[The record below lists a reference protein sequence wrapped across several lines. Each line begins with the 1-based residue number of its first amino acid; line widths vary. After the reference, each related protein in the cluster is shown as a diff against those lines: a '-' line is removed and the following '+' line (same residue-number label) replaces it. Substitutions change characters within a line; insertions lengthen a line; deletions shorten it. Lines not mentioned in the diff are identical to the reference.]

1 VLTGGSGFSTNAR
14 VHSLAQDLRYALR
27 TFARA
32 PGFAA
37 AALLSLAL
45 GVGANAAIFSVASA
59 LLLRPLPY
67 ADADRLAILWNR
79 SPGLGIAEDWFST
92 AQYFDIKTATAH
104 FEQVAIAIGANYN
117 LTGDGPPERIGTIR
131 VSSNLLPML
140 GTRPLHG
147 RLFTP
152 EEDVEGAAPTAI
164 LHHGTWMRR
173 YGGDPGAVGKSLVLN
188 GVSCQIVGILPS
200 SFSLRREVMPTLGVA
215 ADGEVLLSLPLGP
228 KAPQI
233 RGRED
238 YNILAKLKPGVSF
251 QQAQAEMDSLT
262 ARLRQEHPDVYPPN
276 GGLTFGVVP
285 LKDQVVGDARSSLL
299 VLVGAVGF
307 VLLIACANVA
317 NLLLSRAL
325 DRRKE
330 IAVRAALGAGRA
342 RIIRQ
347 LLSES
352 VLLAVG
358 GGALGLLLAIWTLDG
373 IRVLGPASVPR
384 LHEIT
389 VDRGVLAFTL
399 LLSVLCGVL
408 FGLLPA
414 LRLGG
419 LNIHD
424 TLKDANRGMS
434 GAGALWGRGQ
444 NVRRLL
450 VVSELALSVMVLVGA
465 GLLIRS
471 FTRLQSVPP
480 GFNANGVLTMELTLT
495 GPRHADAQAVL
506 ESYRQLWTRL
516 AALPGVTAAGGISAL
531 PLSQMM
537 AWGPITVEGRVPPPG
552 EKFINADQRF
562 VAGDYFR
569 AMEIP
574 LISGRLFNEHDIR
587 TNPRVAI
594 VDEFMAHQLWPG
606 VDVVG
611 RRIRLGGSD
620 STSPWMTV
628 VGVVGRVKQDALES
642 DSRIAMY
649 LAHTQFTSRAMN
661 VVVRTA
667 ADPTTLAAAAIGEI
681 RQIDPDLP
689 VYNVRTMAQRV
700 DESLAQRRFAMLLL
714 TLFAAL
720 GLGLATIGVY
730 GVIAYLVNQG
740 TREIGIRIALGATP
754 RGILALVVRHAMT
767 MALVGVGVGLAGAL
781 GVARFMR
788 RLLFQID
795 AVDPATFLSVA
806 LLLTV
811 VALLA
816 TVLPAR
822 RAARVDPTVS
832 LRQS

>member
-1 VLTGGSGFSTNAR
+1 
-14 VHSLAQDLRYALR
+14 
-27 TFARA
+27 
-32 PGFAA
+32 
-37 AALLSLAL
+37 
-45 GVGANAAIFSVASA
+45 
-59 LLLRPLPY
+59 
-67 ADADRLAILWNR
+67 
-79 SPGLGIAEDWFST
+79 
-92 AQYFDIKTATAH
+92 
-104 FEQVAIAIGANYN
+104 
-117 LTGDGPPERIGTIR
+117 
-131 VSSNLLPML
+131 
-140 GTRPLHG
+140 
-147 RLFTP
+147 
-152 EEDVEGAAPTAI
+152 
-164 LHHGTWMRR
+164 
-173 YGGDPGAVGKSLVLN
+173 
-188 GVSCQIVGILPS
+188 
-200 SFSLRREVMPTLGVA
+200 
-215 ADGEVLLSLPLGP
+215 
-228 KAPQI
+228 
-233 RGRED
+233 
-238 YNILAKLKPGVSF
+238 
-251 QQAQAEMDSLT
+251 
-262 ARLRQEHPDVYPPN
+262 
-276 GGLTFGVVP
+276 
-285 LKDQVVGDARSSLL
+285 
-299 VLVGAVGF
+299 
-307 VLLIACANVA
+307 
-317 NLLLSRAL
+317 
-325 DRRKE
+325 
-330 IAVRAALGAGRA
+330 
-342 RIIRQ
+342 
-347 LLSES
+347 
-352 VLLAVG
+352 
-358 GGALGLLLAIWTLDG
+358 
-373 IRVLGPASVPR
+373 
-384 LHEIT
+384 
-389 VDRGVLAFTL
+389 
-399 LLSVLCGVL
+399 
-408 FGLLPA
+408 
-414 LRLGG
+414 
-419 LNIHD
+419 
-424 TLKDANRGMS
+424 
-434 GAGALWGRGQ
+434 
-444 NVRRLL
+444 
-450 VVSELALSVMVLVGA
+450 MVLVGA

-480 GFNANGVLTMELTLT
+480 GFTSSGVLTMELTLM

-569 AMEIP
+569 AMDIP

-606 VDVVG
+606 LDVVG

-620 STSPWMTV
+620 STSPWITV

-649 LAHTQFTSRAMN
+649 LAHTQFTARAMN

-667 ADPTTLAAAAIGEI
+667 ADPTTLAAAAIGET

-700 DESLAQRRFAMLLL
+700 DESLARRRFAMLLL

>member
-1 VLTGGSGFSTNAR
+1 

-27 TFARA
+27 TFATA

-37 AALLSLAL
+37 AALLSLGL
-45 GVGANAAIFSVASA
+45 GVGANTAIFSVTSA

-92 AQYFDIKTATAH
+92 AQYFDIKSANAH
-104 FEQVAIAIGANYN
+104 FEEVAIAIGANYN

-147 RLFTP
+147 RLFAP

-173 YGGDPGAVGKSLVLN
+173 YGGDAGAIGRSIVLN
-188 GVSCQIVGILPS
+188 GASYQIVGILPP

-215 ADGEVLLSLPLGP
+215 ADAEVLLSLPLGP

-238 YNILAKLKPGVSF
+238 YNILAKLKPGISF
-251 QQAQAEMDSLT
+251 EQAQAGMDSLT
-262 ARLRQEHPDVYPPN
+262 ARLRREHADVYPPN
-276 GGLTFGVVP
+276 GGLTFDVVP
-285 LKDQVVGDARSSLL
+285 LKDQVVGDVRSSLL
-299 VLVGAVGF
+299 VLIGAVGF

-325 DRRKE
+325 DRQKE

-352 VLLAVG
+352 VLLAIG
-358 GGALGLLLAIWTLDG
+358 GGALGVLLASWTLDG

-384 LHEIT
+384 LHEVT
-389 VDRGVLAFTL
+389 VDGGVLLFTL

-419 LNIHD
+419 LNLHD
-424 TLKDANRGMS
+424 ALKDANRGMA
-434 GAGALWGRGQ
+434 GAGALWGRGR
-444 NVRRLL
+444 NIRGLL
-450 VVSELALSVMVLVGA
+450 VVSEVALSVMVLVGA

-480 GFNANGVLTMELTLT
+480 GFNPDGVVTMELTLT

-516 AALPGVTAAGGISAL
+516 AALPGVIAAGGISAL

-574 LISGRLFNEHDIR
+574 LVSGRSFNEHDIR
-587 TNPRVAI
+587 TNPRVVI

-606 VDVVG
+606 LDAVG

-649 LAHTQFTSRAMN
+649 LAHTQFTARAMN

-667 ADPTTLAAAAIGEI
+667 ADPASLAPAAIGEI

-689 VYNVRTMAQRV
+689 VYNVRTMSQRV
-700 DESLAQRRFAMLLL
+700 DESLARRRFAMLLL

-720 GLGLATIGVY
+720 GLGLAAIGVY

-754 RGILALVVRHAMT
+754 NGILSLVVTRAMT
-767 MALVGVGVGLAGAL
+767 MALAGVVVGAAGAL

-806 LLLTV
+806 LLLTL

-816 TVLPAR
+816 TVVPAR